1 MENLNSENAK
11 KWLEICAEDT
21 PYPDQSQAL
30 LDTLALITSQEQ
42 RIKELTEEVASWKEI
57 TETYQKQFEDCAE
70 DRAKLTEENK
80 AWQEQLISQKEKADK
95 AYYELACEV
104 EDLRAE
110 NEKLHAT
117 CTELTQECASL
128 TEENER
134 LRKNLETFKGKQ
146 KSLQKQIEVLSKE
159 NHLLLSKDFDVTIG
173 DCHIVFSN
181 GKKGNIYTF
190 TEKDQ
195 IEKEMLEGE

>member
-1 MENLNSENAK
+1 MELNREQIIKA
-11 KWLEICAEDT
+11 LECCHSSAIADCKHCTYRGKADDEEDLGIT
-21 PYPDQSQAL
+21 CLNVL
-30 LDTLALITSQEQ
+30 LKDTLALI
-42 RIKELTEEVASWKEI
+42 KE
-57 TETYQKQFEDCAE
+57 
-70 DRAKLTEENK
+70 
-80 AWQEQLISQKEKADK
+80 
-95 AYYELACEV
+95 
-104 EDLRAE
+104 
-110 NEKLHAT
+110 
-117 CTELTQECASL
+117 L

-159 NHLLLSKDFDVTIG
+159 NHLLLSKDFDITVG

-195 IEKEMLEGE
+195 IAKEMLEGKDEKG